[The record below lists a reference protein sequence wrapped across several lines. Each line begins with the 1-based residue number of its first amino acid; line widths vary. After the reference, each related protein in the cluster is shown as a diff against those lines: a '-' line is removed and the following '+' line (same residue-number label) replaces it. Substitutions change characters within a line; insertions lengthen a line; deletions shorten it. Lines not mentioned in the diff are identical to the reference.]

1 MTLAPPEPE
10 EDAELRQLWNA
21 LLDVVERHGT
31 GVLLTVDE
39 VHRGAAAE
47 LRALAA
53 TYQHLVREERDV
65 ALVVAGL
72 PSGVEGL
79 LNDEVLTFLRR
90 AERHT
95 LADVPLPEVR
105 TALRSTISESGRQIE
120 DDALDL
126 ATEAT
131 GGYPFMIQLVGYHV
145 WRKAED
151 DKIDLHAASGG
162 VDAARVRLGNTVHE
176 ANLQALSDVDRTY
189 LIAMAQDDGP
199 SRTKAIAER
208 LGVGIGYGNVYRAR
222 LIAAGVIA
230 ARGHGRVDFT
240 VPYLREHLRE
250 HAAGEELGERLARE

>member
-79 LNDEVLTFLRR
+79 
-90 AERHT
+90 
-95 LADVPLPEVR
+95 
-105 TALRSTISESGRQIE
+105 RQ
-120 DDALDL
+120 
-126 ATEAT
+126 
-131 GGYPFMIQLVGYHV
+131 
-145 WRKAED
+145 
-151 DKIDLHAASGG
+151 
-162 VDAARVRLGNTVHE
+162 
-176 ANLQALSDVDRTY
+176 
-189 LIAMAQDDGP
+189 
-199 SRTKAIAER
+199 
-208 LGVGIGYGNVYRAR
+208 
-222 LIAAGVIA
+222 
-230 ARGHGRVDFT
+230 
-240 VPYLREHLRE
+240 
-250 HAAGEELGERLARE
+250 